1 MRIIFSG
8 GGTGGHIYPSLAL
21 IREIQRQYPDSEI
34 LYIGT
39 TRGLESRI
47 VPKAGIPFAAV
58 EIQGLRRSLSL
69 ANLKTMW
76 LFWSSIQRA
85 RTLIRDFQPD
95 VVIGTG
101 GYVCAPVLFAAA
113 KLKIP
118 TIIHEQNSIAGLTN
132 KFLARYVDKIAIS
145 FAAVKKDFQKYSAKV
160 VYTGNPRAQEVATV
174 KQKADLAVYGLTN
187 EQPTVLVFGGSRG
200 AERINE
206 TIFALIDRLD
216 QQPFQTLVVTGERYY
231 DELTTSHPEWLTHDQ
246 IKLIPYIDQMPE
258 VLNTVDLVVARSGAT
273 TLTELTALGKPSI
286 LIPSPNVTH
295 NHQQFNA
302 ETLAK
307 EGAALMLLESE
318 LTAEHL
324 FTAVNTLM
332 TDQKTRQAM
341 GERAKEMGVPDASG
355 RMIAVIQS
363 LIGEAHG

>member
-21 IREIQRQYPDSEI
+21 IREIKQQYPDSEI

-39 TRGLESRI
+39 TRGLEARI
-47 VPKAGIPFAAV
+47 VPQAGIDFEAV

-69 ANLKTMW
+69 ENVRTMW
-76 LFWSSIQRA
+76 LFWKSIQRS
-85 RTLIRDFQPD
+85 RQIIRSFQPD

-113 KLKIP
+113 RLGIP

-145 FAAVKKDFQKYSAKV
+145 FAAVKKDFAKFSDRV
-160 VYTGNPRAQEVATV
+160 VYTGNPRAQEVATIA
-174 KQKADLAVYGLTN
+174 QKADLTTYGLKN

-200 AERINE
+200 AQKINE
-206 TIFALIDRLD
+206 SIFAIVD
-216 QQPFQTLVVTGERYY
+216 QLEEQAFQTLIVTGDIYY
-231 DELTTSHPEWLTHDQ
+231 DEFMTAYPQLKNYQQVKLTAYVEE
-246 IKLIPYIDQMPE
+246 MPE
-258 VLNTVDLVVARSGAT
+258 LLNAVDLVVARSGAT

-302 ETLAK
+302 ETLAH
-307 EGAALMLLESE
+307 EEAAIMILERELSAERLLATMTVLM
-318 LTAEHL
+318 
-324 FTAVNTLM
+324 N
-332 TDQKTRQAM
+332 DKQKRSDM
-341 GERAKEMGVPDASG
+341 GKRAKEMGVPDASD
-355 RMIAVIQS
+355 RLISVIQS
-363 LIGEAHG
+363 LIK